1 MKNKDFINYFCG
13 LIRDCILAE
22 FLLIVDVDVPAESTD
37 TILNNRGDELR
48 FVISSRDRNA

>member
-1 MKNKDFINYFCG
+1 MKNKDFRNYFCG